1 MDGTVPTRQVYPSA
15 IGTSGR
21 TNQKLYKMEMN
32 EYTRYSYIIYMYKL
46 HSTYEKNSDY
56 LLDTVSL
63 SDKNNNERYI
73 VLPFVD
79 SDFFN

>member
-1 MDGTVPTRQVYPSA
+1 
-15 IGTSGR
+15 
-21 TNQKLYKMEMN
+21 MEMN